1 MRRIIPAATTC
12 VTAVLV
18 ALTPAIAAAA
28 PPLEPRP
35 AITPGSGMADSG
47 PDGTGGDACTIGF
60 LAHTKT
66 GQAAMLTAG
75 HCDKGGPAFI
85 KYTGTGKYEPIG
97 SFQKTV
103 SEGEG
108 EADSDIAMVGLN
120 SSVPKDLRVIGI
132 RPITGSTSN
141 LRIGQDLC
149 HFGLASGLQCGA
161 VRAMTP
167 TKVVYGAKSA
177 PGDSG
182 GPVYVRNPDGTATAV
197 GVLLGGKPDGGT
209 VAELAEPWLRRWELT
224 LDTTNTGPGVQNAN
238 YHR

>member
-1 MRRIIPAATTC
+1 MRRFIPAVAAC
-12 VTAVLV
+12 VSAVLL
-18 ALTPAIAAAA
+18 ALTPATAAAA

-35 AITPGSGMADSG
+35 AVTPGSGMVDSG
-47 PDGTGGDACTIGF
+47 DANTEGTNCTIGF
-60 LAHTKT
+60 LAHTKS
-66 GQAAMLTAG
+66 GQPAMLTAG

-85 KYTGTGKYEPIG
+85 KYAGTGKYEPIG

-108 EADSDIAMVGLN
+108 PTDSDIGMIGLN
-120 SSVPKDLRVIGI
+120 STVPEDLRVLGI
-132 RPITGSTSN
+132 RPVTGSTSN

-149 HFGLASGLQCGA
+149 HFGLTSGLQCGA

-182 GPVYVRNPDGTATAV
+182 GPVYVRNADGTATAV
-197 GVLLGGKPDGGT
+197 GVLLGGKSDGGT
-209 VAELAEPWLRRWELT
+209 VAELVEPWLRRWELT
-224 LDTTNTGPGVQNAN
+224 LDTTSSGPGVQNAN